1 LTPPARREKN
11 MQTVSD
17 LKMYWR
23 FARGLRSF
31 LQNPISL
38 AEARAI
44 VARRMDE
51 REESLLRLIERG
63 IFGYARSPYLP
74 LFKLAGC
81 EMGDVRDRV
90 RTRGLEGT
98 LQELRQ
104 AGIYITFE
112 EFKGKTPIVRDG
124 RVIPVTA
131 HDFDN
136 PYLSHYYRAET
147 GGSTGAGTRINIDLD
162 HLAADTPFNMLALEA
177 HGVLDAPKAIWRG
190 VLPDPSGLNYIMRG
204 AKMGRVPEK
213 WFTPIARRDYKPVFK
228 YRLATKCIVLAG
240 KPFGVSIP
248 TPEPVTFDRA
258 EVIARWIVDRLRR
271 RGSCLIFC
279 LVSTALRVAVA
290 AGEMGADLTGATFE
304 IGGEPP
310 TEAKVRTITATGAR
324 CYPTYHFGECGR
336 VGMGCAR
343 PLDANDVHFFK
354 DGLALIQY
362 RRQVPGFDVSV
373 DAFCFTS
380 LLPTTPKLMLNVELD
395 DYGVIETRS
404 CGCPLESYGYSEHIR
419 EIRSF
424 RKLTGEGVTLV
435 GSEMIS
441 ILEEVLPRRFGGSPL
456 DYQLVEEEDERG
468 FTKLSLV
475 VSPRVEIADES
486 AVIETVLNALGPNGV
501 ADSLTGATW
510 RQAGTLR
517 VKRME
522 PIRTARGKLMP
533 LHLIQRAGQ
542 AKIPR
547 SGT

>member
-1 LTPPARREKN
+1 
-11 MQTVSD
+11 MQTGND

-23 FARGLRSF
+23 FARGLRNF

-38 AEARAI
+38 QEARA
-44 VARRMDE
+44 VVSRRMNE
-51 REESLLRLIERG
+51 REENFLRLVERG
-63 IFGYARSPYLP
+63 VFGYAPSPFLP

-81 EMGDVRDRV
+81 EMGDVRAMV
-90 RTRGLEGT
+90 RTNGLEAT
-98 LQELRQ
+98 LRNLRT
-104 AGIYITFE
+104 AGVYVTFE
-112 EFKGKTPIVRDG
+112 EFKGKTPIVRG
-124 RVIPVTA
+124 GQVIPVAA

-136 PYLSHYYRAET
+136 PYLSHYYSAET

-177 HGVLDAPKAIWRG
+177 QGVLDAPKAIWRG
-190 VLPDPSGLNYIMRG
+190 VLPDPSGLNYILRG
-204 AKMGRVPEK
+204 AKMGRTPEK
-213 WFTPIARRDYKPVFK
+213 WFTPIARRDYKPVIK
-228 YRLATKCIVLAG
+228 YRLATICIVLAG
-240 KPFGVSIP
+240 RPCGVPIP
-248 TPEPVTFDRA
+248 WPEPVTFDRA
-258 EVIARWIVDRLRR
+258 EVIVRWMIDQLRN

-279 LVSTALRVAVA
+279 LVSTALRIAVA
-290 AGEMGADLTGATFE
+290 ARDMGADLTGATFE
-304 IGGEPP
+304 VGGEPP
-310 TEAKVRTITATGAR
+310 TEAKVRAITATGAR

-343 PLDANDVHFFK
+343 PIDCNDVHFFK
-354 DGLALIQY
+354 DGLAIIEY
-362 RRQVPGFDVSV
+362 TRQVPGFDITV

-435 GSEMIS
+435 GSEMVS
-441 ILEEVLPRRFGGSPL
+441 VLEELLPARFGGSAL
-456 DYQLVEEEDERG
+456 DYQLIEEEDEQG

-475 VSPRVEIADES
+475 VSPRIELADEKL
-486 AVIETVLNALGPNGV
+486 VIDAVLNALGPNGV
-501 ADSLTGATW
+501 EDSLTRVTW
-510 RQAGTLR
+510 RQAGIFR

-533 LHLIQRAGQ
+533 LHLIQRGG
-542 AKIPR
+542 R
-547 SGT
+547 SRSPSSASGSND